1 MEVSF
6 VTSAPDLAA
15 RPGAVLPEFAFV
27 GRSNCGKSSLI
38 NHFLGRRD
46 LAQTSGKPGKTRLLN
61 YFLVEGRFYV
71 VDLPGYGYAKVSKV
85 QREAWKRLYR
95 AYLGANDRPVAVF
108 HLLDAR
114 HRPTA
119 EDREVAGW
127 IRDAGHP
134 CALAATKID
143 KVGSPHR
150 AARYR
155 ELIEVLGAASDT
167 PFIPTSA
174 ARGVGREQMLGWV
187 EALLAANAAGPF
199 DDGDSGAV

>member
-6 VTSAPDLAA
+6 VTSAPDLRG
-15 RPGAVLPEFAFV
+15 RPETVLPEFAFV

-38 NHFLGRRD
+38 NHFLARKD
-46 LAQTSGKPGKTRLLN
+46 LARTSGKPGKTRLLN
-61 YFLVEGRFYV
+61 YFLVDERYYL
-71 VDLPGYGYAKVSKV
+71 VDLPGYGYAKVSQQ

-95 AYLGANDRPVAVF
+95 AYLGAEDRPVAVF
-108 HLLDAR
+108 HLLDVR

-127 IRDAGHP
+127 IREAGHP
-134 CALAATKID
+134 CAIAATKID
-143 KVGSPHR
+143 KVGTPLR

-155 ELIEVLGAASDT
+155 ELIEVLGAAPET

-174 ARGVGREQMLGWV
+174 ERGVGRDQMLGWV
-187 EALLAANAAGPF
+187 EALLAANATG
-199 DDGDSGAV
+199 

>member
-61 YFLVEGRFYV
+61 YFLVEGRYYV
-71 VDLPGYGYAKVSKV
+71 VDLPGYGYAKVSKA

-95 AYLGANDRPVAVF
+95 AYLGADDRPVAVF

-155 ELIEVLGAASDT
+155 ELIEVLGAAPDT

-174 ARGVGREQMLGWV
+174 ARGVGREPMLGWV
-187 EALLAANAAGPF
+187 EALLAAHAAGPF

>member
-6 VTSAPDLAA
+6 VTSTPDLAG
-15 RPGAVLPEFAFV
+15 RPEPVLPEFAFV

-38 NHFLGRRD
+38 NHFLGRKD
-46 LAQTSGKPGKTRLLN
+46 LALTSGKPGKTRLLN
-61 YFLVEGRFYV
+61 YFLVEGRYYL
-71 VDLPGYGYAKVSKV
+71 VDLPGYGYAKVSKA

-95 AYLGANDRPVAVF
+95 AYLGADDRPLAVF
-108 HLLDAR
+108 QLLDVR

-119 EDREVAGW
+119 EDREVADW
-127 IRDAGHP
+127 IRAAELP

-143 KVGSPHR
+143 KIGSPRR

-155 ELIEVLGAASDT
+155 ELIEVLGAAPDT

-174 ARGVGREQMLGWV
+174 ERGLGRDQMLGWV
-187 EALLAANAAGPF
+187 EALLAAHAAG
-199 DDGDSGAV
+199 